1 MALFMNRELLDSA
14 ITQSSKAA
22 KKASMLNNNCKCYIN
37 ESGLIEFIRYV
48 FLAF

>member
-1 MALFMNRELLDSA
+1 MALFIKKELLDAA

-37 ESGLIEFIRYV
+37 ESGLIEFIRRV
-48 FLAF
+48 LLEF

>member
-1 MALFMNRELLDSA
+1 MALFMKRELLDSA

-22 KKASMLNNNCKCYIN
+22 KNASMLNNNCKYYIN
-37 ESGLIEFIRYV
+37 GSALIEFIRYV